1 MLRVLFFFMGV
12 PMMIVSFFQ
21 ATQALPYATDYSVY
35 VNGNVVE
42 ISEADKE
49 VIKEKVEA
57 IFENS
62 HTLPAFAVTTDEIF
76 HEQIKDGIFVSI
88 KFDNVLHIN
97 ELPFD
102 ELVFKVEKDTH
113 GFNLFRGMNG
123 IFQGRCIY
131 IDMMDGNMNDLY
143 DFLTKF
149 DKEESLE
156 QESEEEQLP
165 SGDGSV
171 VEEEKSD
178 LSNGEVLQSEE

>member
-1 MLRVLFFFMGV
+1 MRVLFFFMGV
-12 PMMIVSFFQ
+12 PMMILSFFE
-21 ATQALPYATDYSVY
+21 ATQVLPYATDYSVY

-42 ISEADKE
+42 ISEADRE
-49 VIKEKVEA
+49 ALKEKVEA
-57 IFENS
+57 IFESS

-88 KFDNVLHIN
+88 KFDNVLQIN

-102 ELVFKVEKDTH
+102 ELIYKVEKDTH

-149 DKEESLE
+149 DIAES
-156 QESEEEQLP
+156 QESDEGQIP
-165 SGDGSV
+165 SEDDGV
-171 VEEEKSD
+171 VEKEKSD
-178 LSNGEVLQSEE
+178 LSNGEMSQSE